1 MCCIRIGRERSSSSH
16 EAIKFLQGGAAT
28 DLNVDEASD
37 QARFTEVFVP
47 YLVDAFRLARWLAG
61 SRADAEDIV
70 QEASMRAFKYI
81 RGFSGGNP
89 RAWVLTI
96 VRNTSYSWL
105 AKNRPKDVVLSDDL
119 NQDDREQFEQAG
131 TQEMQTPETALI
143 AKLEA
148 EQVRKAMA
156 SLPAPFREILVLRE
170 IHDLDY
176 CTIAEV
182 AALPI
187 GTVMSRLARARR
199 LLSATIANGIP

>member
-1 MCCIRIGRERSSSSH
+1 
-16 EAIKFLQGGAAT
+16 
-28 DLNVDEASD
+28 VDEASD

-105 AKNRPKDVVLSDDL
+105 AKNRPKDVVFSDDL
-119 NQDDREQFEQAG
+119 DQDHREQIEQR
-131 TQEMQTPETALI
+131 TIQEMQTPETALI

-148 EQVRKAMA
+148 QQVRKAMA
-156 SLPAPFREILVLRE
+156 SLPAPFREVLVLRE

-176 CTIAEV
+176 RTIAEV

-199 LLSATIANGIP
+199 LLTATIATGIL

>member
-1 MCCIRIGRERSSSSH
+1 M
-16 EAIKFLQGGAAT
+16 
-28 DLNVDEASD
+28 NVDEASD

-47 YLVDAFRLARWLAG
+47 YLVDAFRFARWLTG

-70 QEASMRAFKYI
+70 QEASMRAFKNI

-105 AKNRPKDVVLSDDL
+105 AKNRPKDVVFSDDL
-119 NQDDREQFEQAG
+119 DQDHREQIEQVG

-143 AKLEA
+143 VKLEA

-156 SLPAPFREILVLRE
+156 ALPAPFREVLVLRE

-176 CTIAEV
+176 RTIAEV

-199 LLSATIANGIP
+199 LLTATIATGIP

>member
-1 MCCIRIGRERSSSSH
+1 
-16 EAIKFLQGGAAT
+16 
-28 DLNVDEASD
+28 LNVDEASD
-37 QARFTEVFVP
+37 QARFAEVFVP

-119 NQDDREQFEQAG
+119 DQDHREQIEQAG

-148 EQVRKAMA
+148 QQVRKAMA
-156 SLPAPFREILVLRE
+156 ALPAPFREILVLRE
-170 IHDLDY
+170 VHDLDY
-176 CTIAEV
+176 RTIAEV

-199 LLSATIANGIP
+199 LLSATIATGIP

>member
-1 MCCIRIGRERSSSSH
+1 
-16 EAIKFLQGGAAT
+16 
-28 DLNVDEASD
+28 LNVDEASD

-70 QEASMRAFKYI
+70 QEASMRAFKNI

-119 NQDDREQFEQAG
+119 DQDHREQIEQAG
-131 TQEMQTPETALI
+131 TQEMQTPEAALI

-148 EQVRKAMA
+148 QQVRKAMA
-156 SLPAPFREILVLRE
+156 ALPAPFREILVLRE
-170 IHDLDY
+170 VHDLDY
-176 CTIAEV
+176 RTIAEV

-199 LLSATIANGIP
+199 LLSATIATSIP

>member
-1 MCCIRIGRERSSSSH
+1 
-16 EAIKFLQGGAAT
+16 
-28 DLNVDEASD
+28 VDDTSD
-37 QARFTEVFVP
+37 QARFAEVFLP
-47 YLVDAFRLARWLAG
+47 HLIDAFRLARWIAG

-70 QEASMRAFKYI
+70 QEASMRAFKNI
-81 RGFSGGNP
+81 RGFSGGDP

-105 AKNRPKDVVLSDDL
+105 AKNRPKVLVLSEDL
-119 NQDDREQFEQAG
+119 DQRARERIEQ
-131 TQEMQTPETALI
+131 EDPQTPETALI

-148 EQVRKAMA
+148 QKVRKAMA
-156 SLPAPFREILVLRE
+156 SLPVPFREVLVLRE

-176 CTIAEV
+176 HTIAEV

-199 LLSATIANGIP
+199 MLTAAIRAGAL

>member
-1 MCCIRIGRERSSSSH
+1 MDDTR
-16 EAIKFLQGGAAT
+16 
-28 DLNVDEASD
+28 D
-37 QARFTEVFVP
+37 QARFADVFLP
-47 YLVDAFRLARWLAG
+47 HLVDAFRLAHWIAG

-70 QEASMRAFKYI
+70 QEASMRAFKNI

-148 EQVRKAMA
+148 QQVRKAMA

-176 CTIAEV
+176 RTIAEV

-187 GTVMSRLARARR
+187 GTVMSRLARARH
-199 LLSATIANGIP
+199 LLTDAIKAEAP

>member
-1 MCCIRIGRERSSSSH
+1 M
-16 EAIKFLQGGAAT
+16 
-28 DLNVDEASD
+28 NVDEPSD

-47 YLVDAFRLARWLAG
+47 YLVDAFRFARWLAG

-105 AKNRPKDVVLSDDL
+105 AKNRPKDVVFSDDL
-119 NQDDREQFEQAG
+119 DQDHREQIEQAG

-148 EQVRKAMA
+148 QQVRKAMA
-156 SLPAPFREILVLRE
+156 SLPAPFREVLVLRE

-176 CTIAEV
+176 RTIAEV

-199 LLSATIANGIP
+199 LLTATIATDIP

>member
-1 MCCIRIGRERSSSSH
+1 MGD
-16 EAIKFLQGGAAT
+16 T
-28 DLNVDEASD
+28 SD
-37 QARFTEVFVP
+37 QVRFTEVFLP
-47 YLVDAFRLARWLAG
+47 HLVDAFRLARWIAG

-119 NQDDREQFEQAG
+119 DQDHREQIEQAG

-148 EQVRKAMA
+148 QQVRKAMA
-156 SLPAPFREILVLRE
+156 ALPAPFREILVLRE
-170 IHDLDY
+170 VHDLDY
-176 CTIAEV
+176 RTIAEV

-199 LLSATIANGIP
+199 LLSATIATSIP

>member
-1 MCCIRIGRERSSSSH
+1 
-16 EAIKFLQGGAAT
+16 
-28 DLNVDEASD
+28 LNVDEPSD

-47 YLVDAFRLARWLAG
+47 YLVDAFRLARWLAS

-70 QEASMRAFKYI
+70 QEASMRAFKNI

-105 AKNRPKDVVLSDDL
+105 AKNRPKDAVFSDDL
-119 NQDDREQFEQAG
+119 DQHHREQIEQAA
-131 TQEMQTPETALI
+131 TDEMQTPETALI

-148 EQVRKAMA
+148 EEVRKAMA
-156 SLPAPFREILVLRE
+156 ALPAPFREILVLRE
-170 IHDLDY
+170 VHDLDY
-176 CTIAEV
+176 RTIAEV

-199 LLSATIANGIP
+199 LLSATIATGIP

>member
-1 MCCIRIGRERSSSSH
+1 
-16 EAIKFLQGGAAT
+16 
-28 DLNVDEASD
+28 VDEASD

-47 YLVDAFRLARWLAG
+47 YLVDAFRFARWLVG

-70 QEASMRAFKYI
+70 QEASMRAFKNI

-105 AKNRPKDVVLSDDL
+105 AKNRPKDVVFSDDL
-119 NQDDREQFEQAG
+119 DQDHREQIEQGAI
-131 TQEMQTPETALI
+131 QEMQTPETALI

-156 SLPAPFREILVLRE
+156 SLPAPFREVLVPRE

-176 CTIAEV
+176 RTIAEV

-199 LLSATIANGIP
+199 LLTATIATDIP

>member
-1 MCCIRIGRERSSSSH
+1 M
-16 EAIKFLQGGAAT
+16 
-28 DLNVDEASD
+28 NVDEASD

-119 NQDDREQFEQAG
+119 DQDHREQIEQAG

-148 EQVRKAMA
+148 QQVRKAMA
-156 SLPAPFREILVLRE
+156 ALPAPFREILVLRE

-176 CTIAEV
+176 RTIAEV

-199 LLSATIANGIP
+199 LLTATIATGIP